1 MTCRLRM
8 PQAGYADP
16 GCELF
21 RGGSEDSLEAA
32 NHGRMEPRR
41 LAQGQAHE
49 LRLVLDREFV
59 IGRAGYGE
67 DARPLTAEHKRMVI
81 IAALP

>member
-1 MTCRLRM
+1 MRIRDASYFAVGPKIRQKPPTM
-8 PQAGYADP
+8 
-16 GCELF
+16 
-21 RGGSEDSLEAA
+21 GGWSRAV
-32 NHGRMEPRR
+32 